1 MLERVYGAPEI
12 INDGAT
18 IARAIELP
26 DPQENAGAKLVQEVK
41 RKVLHCTKS
50 RRSHGFLIERNLP
63 KSAFRVSESLL

>member
-50 RRSHGFLIERNLP
+50 RSDGFLIERNLP